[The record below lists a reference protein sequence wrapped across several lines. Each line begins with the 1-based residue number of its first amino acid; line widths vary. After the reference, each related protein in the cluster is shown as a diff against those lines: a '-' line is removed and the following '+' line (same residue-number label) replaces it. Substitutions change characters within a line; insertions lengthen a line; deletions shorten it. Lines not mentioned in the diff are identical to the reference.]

1 MVGKGWLGKGVDS
14 STQSV
19 KIVVRDAQTG
29 ELIREARA
37 SHPDGTEIAPSK
49 WLSALNESSS
59 GLFDGVQA
67 ISIGAQQH
75 GMVVVDQN
83 KQVVRDALL
92 WNDTRSA
99 LDATDLVNELGG
111 ADKWADAVGSVP
123 VASFTVTK
131 LRWLAKNEPNNAAK
145 VNGVMLPH
153 DWLSWQLMG
162 TPDEFITDRGDAS
175 GTGYWSPKTNEYRK
189 DLLKLALGKEVQLP
203 RVAKPNEIIGQTTSG
218 ISVAPGTGDNMAAAL
233 GLGASTGDIVIS
245 LGTSGTAYTVSANPT
260 NDSSGIIA
268 GFADATG
275 NYLPLACTLNAARV
289 INAGASALNV
299 SLDQFAELALSAQP
313 GSEGLVLL
321 PFLDG
326 ERTPNLPTAKGSM
339 HGLTRNNLTP
349 ANFARACIEGMLCS
363 LGEASDVITNFG
375 KGTVPNRVVLIGGAA
390 ASKAV
395 QEIAATLFKV
405 PIHIP
410 PAAEYVADGAA
421 RQAAWALS
429 GSEKPPAWEIVGT
442 VIKEVNYQET
452 VRNAYRSAFEASY
465 A

>member
-1 MVGKGWLGKGVDS
+1 MAGVDS

-99 LDATDLVNELGG
+99 SDATDLVNELGG

-299 SLDQFAELALSAQP
+299 SLDQFAELALSAKP

-363 LGEASDVITNFG
+363 LAEASDVITNFG

-442 VIKEVNYQET
+442 VIKEVNYQEM

>member
-1 MVGKGWLGKGVDS
+1 MTKKLVAGVDS

-99 LDATDLVNELGG
+99 SDATDLVNELGG

-175 GTGYWSPKTNEYRK
+175 GTGYWSPNTNEYRK

-363 LGEASDVITNFG
+363 LAEASDVITNFG

-405 PIHIP
+405 PIHIT

-442 VIKEVNYQET
+442 VVKEVNYQEM

>member
-1 MVGKGWLGKGVDS
+1 MAGVDS

-99 LDATDLVNELGG
+99 SDATDLVNELGG

-299 SLDQFAELALSAQP
+299 SLDQFAELALSAKP

-363 LGEASDVITNFG
+363 LAEASDVITNFG

-442 VIKEVNYQET
+442 VVKEVNYQEM

>member
-1 MVGKGWLGKGVDS
+1 MAGVDS

-99 LDATDLVNELGG
+99 SDATDLVNELGG
-111 ADKWADAVGSVP
+111 ADKWADAIGSVP

-203 RVAKPNEIIGQTTSG
+203 RVAKPNEIIGKTTSG

-363 LGEASDVITNFG
+363 LAEASDVITNFG

-442 VIKEVNYQET
+442 VVKEVNYQEM

>member
-1 MVGKGWLGKGVDS
+1 MTRKLVAGVDS

-19 KIVVRDAQTG
+19 KIVVRDAETG
-29 ELIREARA
+29 ELIREARG
-37 SHPDGTEIAPSK
+37 SHPDATEISPSK
-49 WLSALNESSS
+49 WLSELTNSTK
-59 GLFDGVQA
+59 GLLDDVKA

-75 GMVVVDQN
+75 GMVVIDDN

-99 LDATDLVNELGG
+99 QAATDLIKELGG
-111 ADKWADAVGSVP
+111 PNKWADAVGSVP

-131 LRWLAKNEPNNAAK
+131 LRWLANNEPDNAKK
-145 VNGVMLPH
+145 VSGVMLPH
-153 DWLSWQLMG
+153 DWLTWQLMG
-162 TPDEFITDRGDAS
+162 TPDEYVTDRGDAS
-175 GTGYWSPKTNEYRK
+175 GTGYWSPQTNEYRK

-203 RVAKPNEIIGQTTSG
+203 RVASPNEIIGQTTTG

-233 GLGASTGDIVIS
+233 GLGAATGDIVIS
-245 LGTSGTAYTVSANPT
+245 LGTSGTAYTVSSNPT
-260 NDSSGIIA
+260 NDASGIIA

-289 INAGASALNV
+289 INAGAAVLNV
-299 SLDQFAELALSAQP
+299 SLDQFADLALSAKP
-313 GSEGLVLL
+313 GADGLVLL

-326 ERTPNLPTAKGSM
+326 ERTPNLPNAKGSM
-339 HGLTRNNLTP
+339 HGLTRSNLTP

-363 LGEASDVITNFG
+363 LAEASDVITNFG
-375 KGTVPNRVVLIGGAA
+375 QGTKPNRVVLIGGAA

-395 QEIAATLFKV
+395 QEIAATLFNV
-405 PIHIP
+405 PVHIP

-421 RQAAWALS
+421 RQASWALS
-429 GSEKPPAWEIVGT
+429 GSKNPPNWEIKGSV
-442 VIKEVNYQET
+442 VKEVNYQES
-452 VRNAYRSAFEASY
+452 VRKAYRGAFQESY

>member
-1 MVGKGWLGKGVDS
+1 MAGVDS

-99 LDATDLVNELGG
+99 SDATDLVNELGG

-363 LGEASDVITNFG
+363 LAEASDVITNFG

-442 VIKEVNYQET
+442 VVKEVNYQEM
-452 VRNAYRSAFEASY
+452 VRNAYQSAF
-465 A
+465 

>member
-1 MVGKGWLGKGVDS
+1 MANKLVAGVDS

-19 KIVVRDAQTG
+19 KIVVRDAETG
-29 ELIREARA
+29 ELIREGRG
-37 SHPDGTEIAPSK
+37 SHPDATEISPSK
-49 WLSALNESSS
+49 WLSELTNSTK
-59 GLFDGVQA
+59 GLLDDVEA

-75 GMVVVDQN
+75 GMVVVDDN

-99 LDATDLVNELGG
+99 DAATDLIKELGG
-111 ADKWADAVGSVP
+111 ASKWADAVGSVP

-131 LRWLAKNEPNNAAK
+131 LRWLATNEPVNAAK
-145 VNGVMLPH
+145 VSGVMLPH
-153 DWLSWQLMG
+153 DWLTWQLMG
-162 TPDEFITDRGDAS
+162 TPDEYVTDRGDAS
-175 GTGYWSPKTNEYRK
+175 GTGYWSPQTDEYRK

-203 RVAKPNEIIGQTTSG
+203 RVAQPNEIIGQTTNG

-233 GLGASTGDIVIS
+233 GLGAATGDIVIS
-245 LGTSGTAYTVSANPT
+245 LGTSGTAYTVSSNPT
-260 NDSSGIIA
+260 NDASGIIA

-289 INAGASALNV
+289 INAGAAVLNV
-299 SLDQFAELALSAQP
+299 SLDQFAELALTAKP

-326 ERTPNLPTAKGSM
+326 ERTPNLPNAKGSM
-339 HGLTRNNLTP
+339 HGLTRSNLTP

-363 LGEASDVITNFG
+363 LAEASDVITNFG
-375 KGTVPNRVVLIGGAA
+375 KGTKPNRVVLIGGAA

-395 QEIAATLFKV
+395 QEIAATLFNV
-405 PIHIP
+405 PVHIP

-429 GSEKPPAWEIVGT
+429 GAKNPPTWEIKGSV
-442 VIKEVNYQET
+442 VKEVNYQES
-452 VRNAYRSAFEASY
+452 VRKAYREAFQESY
-465 A
+465 V

>member
-1 MVGKGWLGKGVDS
+1 MTKKLVAGVDS

-99 LDATDLVNELGG
+99 SDATDLVNELGG

-363 LGEASDVITNFG
+363 LAEASDVITNFG

-442 VIKEVNYQET
+442 VVKEVNYQET

>member
-1 MVGKGWLGKGVDS
+1 MAGVDS

-99 LDATDLVNELGG
+99 SDATDLVNELGG

-175 GTGYWSPKTNEYRK
+175 GTGYWSPNTNEYRK

-203 RVAKPNEIIGQTTSG
+203 RVAKPNEIIGKTTSG

-363 LGEASDVITNFG
+363 LAEASDVITNFG

-442 VIKEVNYQET
+442 VVKEVNYQEM

>member
-1 MVGKGWLGKGVDS
+1 MTRKLVAGVDS

-19 KIVVRDAQTG
+19 KIVVRDAETG
-29 ELIREARA
+29 ELVREGRGT
-37 SHPDGTEIAPSK
+37 HPDATEISPSK
-49 WLSALNESSS
+49 WLSELTNSTK
-59 GLFDGVQA
+59 GLLDDVEA

-75 GMVVVDQN
+75 GMVVIDNN

-99 LDATDLVNELGG
+99 AAATDLINELGG
-111 ADKWADAVGSVP
+111 PNKWADAVGSVP

-131 LRWLAKNEPNNAAK
+131 LRWLANNEPDNAKK
-145 VNGVMLPH
+145 VSGVMLPH
-153 DWLSWQLMG
+153 DWLTWQLMG
-162 TPDEFITDRGDAS
+162 TPDEYVTDRGDAS
-175 GTGYWSPKTNEYRK
+175 GTGYWSPQTNEYRK

-203 RVAKPNEIIGQTTSG
+203 RVALPNEIIGQTTNG

-233 GLGASTGDIVIS
+233 GLGAATGDIVIS

-260 NDSSGIIA
+260 NDASGIIA

-289 INAGASALNV
+289 INAGAAVLNV
-299 SLDQFAELALSAQP
+299 SLDQFADLALTAKP
-313 GSEGLVLL
+313 GADGLVLL

-326 ERTPNLPTAKGSM
+326 ERTPNLPNAKGSM
-339 HGLTRNNLTP
+339 HGLTRSNLTP

-363 LGEASDVITNFG
+363 LAEASDVITNFG
-375 KGTVPNRVVLIGGAA
+375 QGTKPNRVVLIGGAA

-395 QEIAATLFKV
+395 QEIAATLFNV
-405 PIHIP
+405 PVHIP

-421 RQAAWALS
+421 RQASWALS
-429 GSEKPPAWEIVGT
+429 GSKKPPTWEIKGSV
-442 VIKEVNYQET
+442 VKEINYQES
-452 VRNAYRSAFEASY
+452 VRKAYREAFQESY
-465 A
+465 V

>member
-1 MVGKGWLGKGVDS
+1 MTKKLVAGVDS

-99 LDATDLVNELGG
+99 SDATDLVNELGG

-175 GTGYWSPKTNEYRK
+175 GTGYWSPNTNEYRK

-299 SLDQFAELALSAQP
+299 SLDQFAELALSAKP

-363 LGEASDVITNFG
+363 LAEASDVITNFG

-442 VIKEVNYQET
+442 VVKEVNYQEM

>member
-1 MVGKGWLGKGVDS
+1 MTKKLVAGVDS

-19 KIVVRDAQTG
+19 KIVVRDADTG
-29 ELIREARA
+29 ELIREGRGA
-37 SHPDGTEIAPSK
+37 HPDTTEISPSK
-49 WLSALNESSS
+49 WLSELTNSTN
-59 GLFDGVQA
+59 GLLDDVEA

-75 GMVVVDQN
+75 GMVVIDDN

-99 LDATDLVNELGG
+99 DAATDLIKELGG
-111 ADKWADAVGSVP
+111 PNKWADAVGSVP

-131 LRWLAKNEPNNAAK
+131 LRWLANSEPENATK
-145 VNGVMLPH
+145 VSGVMLPH
-153 DWLSWQLMG
+153 DWLTWQLMG
-162 TPDEFITDRGDAS
+162 TPDEYVTDRGDAS
-175 GTGYWSPKTNEYRK
+175 GTGYWSPQTNEYRK

-203 RVAKPNEIIGQTTSG
+203 RVASPNEIIGQTTTG

-233 GLGASTGDIVIS
+233 GLGATTGDIVIS
-245 LGTSGTAYTVSANPT
+245 LGTSGTAYTVSSNPT
-260 NDSSGIIA
+260 NDASGIIA

-289 INAGASALNV
+289 INAGASVLNV
-299 SLDQFAELALSAQP
+299 SLDQFAELALTAKP
-313 GSEGLVLL
+313 GSDGLVLL

-326 ERTPNLPTAKGSM
+326 ERTPNLPNAKGSM

-363 LGEASDVITNFG
+363 LAEASDVITNFG
-375 KGTVPNRVVLIGGAA
+375 QGTKPNRVVLIGGAA

-395 QEIAATLFKV
+395 QEIAATLFNV
-405 PIHIP
+405 PVHIP

-421 RQAAWALS
+421 RQASWALS
-429 GSEKPPAWEIVGT
+429 GSKNPPNWEIKGSV
-442 VIKEVNYQET
+442 VKEVKYQES
-452 VRNAYRSAFEASY
+452 VRNAYREAFQDSY
-465 A
+465 V

>member
-1 MVGKGWLGKGVDS
+1 MTKKLVAGVDS

-175 GTGYWSPKTNEYRK
+175 GTGYWSPNTNEYRK

-299 SLDQFAELALSAQP
+299 SLDQFAELALSAKP

-363 LGEASDVITNFG
+363 LAEASDVITNFG

-442 VIKEVNYQET
+442 VVKEVNYQEM

>member
-1 MVGKGWLGKGVDS
+1 MTKKLVAGVDS

-99 LDATDLVNELGG
+99 SDATDLVNELGG
-111 ADKWADAVGSVP
+111 ADKWADAIGSVP

-131 LRWLAKNEPNNAAK
+131 LRWLAKNEPNNATK

-299 SLDQFAELALSAQP
+299 SLDQFAELALSAKP

-363 LGEASDVITNFG
+363 LAEASDVITNFG
-375 KGTVPNRVVLIGGAA
+375 KGTVPKRVVLIGGAA

-442 VIKEVNYQET
+442 VVKEVNYQET

>member
-1 MVGKGWLGKGVDS
+1 MTRKLVAGVDS

-19 KIVVRDAQTG
+19 KIVVRDAETG
-29 ELIREARA
+29 ELVREGRGT
-37 SHPDGTEIAPSK
+37 HPDATEISPSK
-49 WLSALNESSS
+49 WLSELTNSTK
-59 GLFDGVQA
+59 GLLDDVEA

-75 GMVVVDQN
+75 GMVVIDDN

-99 LDATDLVNELGG
+99 AAATDLINELGG
-111 ADKWADAVGSVP
+111 PNKWADAVGSVP

-131 LRWLAKNEPNNAAK
+131 LRWLANNEPDNAKK
-145 VNGVMLPH
+145 VSGVMLPH
-153 DWLSWQLMG
+153 DWLTWQLMG
-162 TPDEFITDRGDAS
+162 TPDEYVTDRGDAS
-175 GTGYWSPKTNEYRK
+175 GTGYWSPQTNEYRK

-203 RVAKPNEIIGQTTSG
+203 RVALPNEIIGQTTNG

-233 GLGASTGDIVIS
+233 GLGAATGDIVIS

-260 NDSSGIIA
+260 NDASGIIA

-289 INAGASALNV
+289 INAGAAVLNV
-299 SLDQFAELALSAQP
+299 SLDQFADLALTAKP
-313 GSEGLVLL
+313 GADGLVLL

-326 ERTPNLPTAKGSM
+326 ERTPNLPNAKGSM
-339 HGLTRNNLTP
+339 HGLTRSNLTP

-363 LGEASDVITNFG
+363 LAEASDVITNFG
-375 KGTVPNRVVLIGGAA
+375 QGTKPNRVVLIGGAA

-395 QEIAATLFKV
+395 QEIAATLFNV
-405 PIHIP
+405 PVHIP

-421 RQAAWALS
+421 RQASWALS
-429 GSEKPPAWEIVGT
+429 GSKNPPTWEIKGS
-442 VIKEVNYQET
+442 VIKDVNYQES
-452 VRNAYRSAFEASY
+452 VRKAYREAFQESY
-465 A
+465 V

>member
-1 MVGKGWLGKGVDS
+1 MAGVDS

-175 GTGYWSPKTNEYRK
+175 GTGYWSPNTNEYRK

-203 RVAKPNEIIGQTTSG
+203 RVAKPNEIIGKTTSG

-363 LGEASDVITNFG
+363 LAEASDVITNFG

-442 VIKEVNYQET
+442 VVKEVNYQEM

>member
-1 MVGKGWLGKGVDS
+1 MTKKLVAGVDS

-83 KQVVRDALL
+83 KHVVRDALL

-99 LDATDLVNELGG
+99 SDATDLVNELGG
-111 ADKWADAVGSVP
+111 ADKWADAIGSVP

-299 SLDQFAELALSAQP
+299 SLDQFAELALSAKP

-363 LGEASDVITNFG
+363 LAEASDVITNFG
-375 KGTVPNRVVLIGGAA
+375 QGTVPNRVVLIGGAA

-395 QEIAATLFKV
+395 QGIAATLFKV

-442 VIKEVNYQET
+442 VVKEVNYQET
-452 VRNAYRSAFEASY
+452 VRNAYQSAFEASY

>member
-1 MVGKGWLGKGVDS
+1 MTRKLVAGVDS

-19 KIVVRDAQTG
+19 KIVVRDAETG
-29 ELIREARA
+29 ELVREARGT
-37 SHPDGTEIAPSK
+37 HPDATEISPSK
-49 WLSALNESSS
+49 WLSELTNSTK
-59 GLFDGVQA
+59 GLLDDVEA

-75 GMVVVDQN
+75 GMVVIDDN

-99 LDATDLVNELGG
+99 AAATDLINELGG
-111 ADKWADAVGSVP
+111 PDKWADAVGSVP

-131 LRWLAKNEPNNAAK
+131 LRWLANNEPDNAKK
-145 VNGVMLPH
+145 VSGVMLPH
-153 DWLSWQLMG
+153 DWLTWQLMG
-162 TPDEFITDRGDAS
+162 TPDEYVTDRGDAS
-175 GTGYWSPKTNEYRK
+175 GTGYWSPQTNEYRK

-203 RVAKPNEIIGQTTSG
+203 RVASPNEIIGQTTTG

-233 GLGASTGDIVIS
+233 GLGAATGDIVIS
-245 LGTSGTAYTVSANPT
+245 LGTSGTAYTVSSNPT
-260 NDSSGIIA
+260 NDASGIIA

-289 INAGASALNV
+289 INAGAAVLNV
-299 SLDQFAELALSAQP
+299 SLDQFADLALTAKP
-313 GSEGLVLL
+313 GADGLVLL

-326 ERTPNLPTAKGSM
+326 ERTPNLPNAKGSM
-339 HGLTRNNLTP
+339 HGLTRSNLTP

-363 LGEASDVITNFG
+363 LAEASDVITNFG
-375 KGTVPNRVVLIGGAA
+375 QGTKPNRVVLIGGAA

-395 QEIAATLFKV
+395 QEIAATLFNV
-405 PIHIP
+405 PVHIP

-421 RQAAWALS
+421 RQASWALS
-429 GSEKPPAWEIVGT
+429 GSKNPPTWEIKGSV
-442 VIKEVNYQET
+442 VKEVNYQES
-452 VRNAYRSAFEASY
+452 VRKAYREAFQESY

>member
-1 MVGKGWLGKGVDS
+1 MAGVDS

-99 LDATDLVNELGG
+99 SDATDLVNELGG

-203 RVAKPNEIIGQTTSG
+203 RVAKPNEIIGKTTSG

-299 SLDQFAELALSAQP
+299 SLDQFAELALSAKP

-363 LGEASDVITNFG
+363 LAEASDVITNFG

-442 VIKEVNYQET
+442 VVKEVNYQEM

>member
-1 MVGKGWLGKGVDS
+1 MTRKLVAGVDS

-19 KIVVRDAQTG
+19 KIVVRDAETG
-29 ELIREARA
+29 ELVREARGT
-37 SHPDGTEIAPSK
+37 HPDATEISPSK
-49 WLSALNESSS
+49 WLSELTNSTK
-59 GLFDGVQA
+59 GLLDDVEA

-75 GMVVVDQN
+75 GMVVIDDN

-99 LDATDLVNELGG
+99 AAATDLINELGG
-111 ADKWADAVGSVP
+111 PDKWADAVGSVP

-131 LRWLAKNEPNNAAK
+131 LRWLANNEPDNAKK
-145 VNGVMLPH
+145 VSGVMLPH
-153 DWLSWQLMG
+153 DWLTWQLMG
-162 TPDEFITDRGDAS
+162 TPDEYVTDRGDAS
-175 GTGYWSPKTNEYRK
+175 GTGYWSPQTNEYRK

-203 RVAKPNEIIGQTTSG
+203 RVASPNEIIGQTTSG

-233 GLGASTGDIVIS
+233 GLGAATGDIVIS

-260 NDSSGIIA
+260 NDASGIIA

-289 INAGASALNV
+289 INAGAAVLNV
-299 SLDQFAELALSAQP
+299 SLDQFADLALTAKP
-313 GSEGLVLL
+313 GADGLVLL

-326 ERTPNLPTAKGSM
+326 ERTPNLPNAKGSM
-339 HGLTRNNLTP
+339 HGLTRSNLTP

-363 LGEASDVITNFG
+363 LAEASDVITNFG
-375 KGTVPNRVVLIGGAA
+375 QGTKPNRVVLIGGAA

-395 QEIAATLFKV
+395 QEIAATLFNV
-405 PIHIP
+405 PVHIP

-421 RQAAWALS
+421 RQASWALS
-429 GSEKPPAWEIVGT
+429 GSKNPPNWEIKGSV
-442 VIKEVNYQET
+442 VKEVNYQES
-452 VRNAYRSAFEASY
+452 VRKAYREAFQESY

>member
-1 MVGKGWLGKGVDS
+1 MAGVDS

-99 LDATDLVNELGG
+99 SDATDLVNELGG

-203 RVAKPNEIIGQTTSG
+203 RVAKPNEIIGKTTSG

-363 LGEASDVITNFG
+363 LAEASDVITNFG

-442 VIKEVNYQET
+442 VVKEVNYQEM

>member
-1 MVGKGWLGKGVDS
+1 MTRKLVAGVDS

-19 KIVVRDAQTG
+19 KIVVRDAETG
-29 ELIREARA
+29 ELVREARGT
-37 SHPDGTEIAPSK
+37 HPDATEISPSK
-49 WLSALNESSS
+49 WLSELTNSTK
-59 GLFDGVQA
+59 GLLDDVEA

-75 GMVVVDQN
+75 GMVVIDDN

-99 LDATDLVNELGG
+99 AAATDLINELGG
-111 ADKWADAVGSVP
+111 PNKWADAVGSVP

-131 LRWLAKNEPNNAAK
+131 LRWLANNEPDNAKK
-145 VNGVMLPH
+145 VSGVMLPH
-153 DWLSWQLMG
+153 DWLTWQLMG
-162 TPDEFITDRGDAS
+162 TPDEYVTDRGDAS
-175 GTGYWSPKTNEYRK
+175 GTGYWSPQTNEYRK

-203 RVAKPNEIIGQTTSG
+203 RVASPNEIIGQTTTG

-233 GLGASTGDIVIS
+233 GLGAATGDIVIS

-260 NDSSGIIA
+260 NDASGIIA

-289 INAGASALNV
+289 INAGAAVLNV
-299 SLDQFAELALSAQP
+299 SLDQFADLALTAKP
-313 GSEGLVLL
+313 GADGLVLL

-326 ERTPNLPTAKGSM
+326 ERTPNLPNAKGSM
-339 HGLTRNNLTP
+339 HGLTRSNLTP

-363 LGEASDVITNFG
+363 LAEASDVITNFG
-375 KGTVPNRVVLIGGAA
+375 QGTKPNRVVLIGGAA

-395 QEIAATLFKV
+395 QEIAATLFNV
-405 PIHIP
+405 PVHIP

-421 RQAAWALS
+421 RQASWALS
-429 GSEKPPAWEIVGT
+429 GSKNPPNWEIKGSV
-442 VIKEVNYQET
+442 VKQVNYQES
-452 VRNAYRSAFEASY
+452 VRKAYREAFHESY

>member
-1 MVGKGWLGKGVDS
+1 MTKKLVAGVDS

-19 KIVVRDAQTG
+19 KIVVRDAETG
-29 ELIREARA
+29 ELIREGRG
-37 SHPDGTEIAPSK
+37 SHPDATEISPSK
-49 WLSALNESSS
+49 WLSELTNSTK
-59 GLFDGVQA
+59 GLLDDVQA

-75 GMVVVDQN
+75 GMVVIDDN

-99 LDATDLVNELGG
+99 DAATDLIKELGG
-111 ADKWADAVGSVP
+111 ASKWADAVGSVP

-131 LRWLAKNEPNNAAK
+131 LRWLANNEPENAAK
-145 VNGVMLPH
+145 VSGVMLPH
-153 DWLSWQLMG
+153 DWLTWQLMG
-162 TPDEFITDRGDAS
+162 TPDEYVTDRGDAS
-175 GTGYWSPKTNEYRK
+175 GTGYWSPQTNEYRK

-203 RVAKPNEIIGQTTSG
+203 RVAQPNEIIGQTTNG

-233 GLGASTGDIVIS
+233 GLGAATGDIVIS
-245 LGTSGTAYTVSANPT
+245 LGTSGTAYTVSSNPT
-260 NDSSGIIA
+260 NDASGIIA

-289 INAGASALNV
+289 INAGAAVLNV
-299 SLDQFAELALSAQP
+299 SLDQFAELALTAKP

-326 ERTPNLPTAKGSM
+326 ERTPNLPNAKGSM
-339 HGLTRNNLTP
+339 HGLTRSNLTP

-363 LGEASDVITNFG
+363 LAEASDVITNFG
-375 KGTVPNRVVLIGGAA
+375 KGTKPNRVVLIGGAA

-395 QEIAATLFKV
+395 QEIAATLFNV
-405 PIHIP
+405 PVHIP

-429 GSEKPPAWEIVGT
+429 GTKNPPTWEIKGSV
-442 VIKEVNYQET
+442 VKEINYQES
-452 VRNAYRSAFEASY
+452 VRKAYREAF
-465 A
+465 

>member
-1 MVGKGWLGKGVDS
+1 MTKKLVAGVDS

-203 RVAKPNEIIGQTTSG
+203 RVAKPNEIIGKTTSG

-363 LGEASDVITNFG
+363 LAEASDVITNFG

-442 VIKEVNYQET
+442 VVKEVNYQEM

>member
-1 MVGKGWLGKGVDS
+1 MTRKLVAGVDS

-19 KIVVRDAQTG
+19 KIVVRDAETG
-29 ELIREARA
+29 ELVREARG
-37 SHPDGTEIAPSK
+37 SHPDATEISPSK
-49 WLSALNESSS
+49 WLSELTNSTK
-59 GLFDGVQA
+59 GLLDDVEA

-75 GMVVVDQN
+75 GMVVIDDN

-99 LDATDLVNELGG
+99 QAATDLIKELGG
-111 ADKWADAVGSVP
+111 PNKWADAVGSVP

-131 LRWLAKNEPNNAAK
+131 LRWLANNEPDNAKK
-145 VNGVMLPH
+145 VSGVMLPH
-153 DWLSWQLMG
+153 DWLTWQLMG
-162 TPDEFITDRGDAS
+162 TPDEYVTDRGDAS
-175 GTGYWSPKTNEYRK
+175 GTGYWSPQTHEYRK

-203 RVAKPNEIIGQTTSG
+203 RVASPNEIIGQTTTG

-233 GLGASTGDIVIS
+233 GLGAATGDIVIS

-260 NDSSGIIA
+260 NDASGIIA

-289 INAGASALNV
+289 INAGAAVLNV
-299 SLDQFAELALSAQP
+299 SLDQFADLALTAKP
-313 GSEGLVLL
+313 GADGLVLL

-326 ERTPNLPTAKGSM
+326 ERTPNLPNAKGSM
-339 HGLTRNNLTP
+339 HGLTRSNLTP

-363 LGEASDVITNFG
+363 LAEASDVITNFG
-375 KGTVPNRVVLIGGAA
+375 QGTKPNRVVLIGGAA

-395 QEIAATLFKV
+395 QEIAATLFNV
-405 PIHIP
+405 PVHIP

-421 RQAAWALS
+421 RQASWALS
-429 GSEKPPAWEIVGT
+429 SSKNPPAWEIKGSV
-442 VIKEVNYQET
+442 VKQVNYQES
-452 VRNAYRSAFEASY
+452 VRKAYREAFQESY
-465 A
+465 V

>member
-1 MVGKGWLGKGVDS
+1 MNRKLVAGVDS

-19 KIVVRDAQTG
+19 KIVVRDAETG
-29 ELIREARA
+29 ELVREARGT
-37 SHPDGTEIAPSK
+37 HPDATEISPSK
-49 WLSALNESSS
+49 WLSELTNSTK
-59 GLFDGVQA
+59 GLLDDVEA

-75 GMVVVDQN
+75 GMVVIDDN

-99 LDATDLVNELGG
+99 AAATDLINELGG
-111 ADKWADAVGSVP
+111 PDKWADAVGSVP

-131 LRWLAKNEPNNAAK
+131 LRWLANNEPDNAKK
-145 VNGVMLPH
+145 VSGVMLPH
-153 DWLSWQLMG
+153 DWLTWQLMG
-162 TPDEFITDRGDAS
+162 TPDEYVTDRGDAS
-175 GTGYWSPKTNEYRK
+175 GTGYWSPQTNEYRK

-203 RVAKPNEIIGQTTSG
+203 RVASPNEIIGQTTTG

-233 GLGASTGDIVIS
+233 GLGAATGDIVIS
-245 LGTSGTAYTVSANPT
+245 LGTSGTAYTVSSNPT
-260 NDSSGIIA
+260 NDASGIIA

-289 INAGASALNV
+289 INAGAAVLNV
-299 SLDQFAELALSAQP
+299 SLDQFADLALTAKP
-313 GSEGLVLL
+313 GSDGLVLL

-326 ERTPNLPTAKGSM
+326 ERTPNLPNAKGSM
-339 HGLTRNNLTP
+339 HGLTRSNLTP

-363 LGEASDVITNFG
+363 LAEASDVITNFG
-375 KGTVPNRVVLIGGAA
+375 QGTKPNRVVLIGGAA

-395 QEIAATLFKV
+395 QEIAATLFNV
-405 PIHIP
+405 PVHIP

-421 RQAAWALS
+421 RQASWALS
-429 GSEKPPAWEIVGT
+429 GSKNPPNWEIKGSV
-442 VIKEVNYQET
+442 VKEVNYQES
-452 VRNAYRSAFEASY
+452 VRKAYREAFQESY

>member
-1 MVGKGWLGKGVDS
+1 MTKKLVAGVDS

-111 ADKWADAVGSVP
+111 ADKWADAIGSVP

-153 DWLSWQLMG
+153 DWLSWQLLG

-299 SLDQFAELALSAQP
+299 SLDQFAELALSAKP

-363 LGEASDVITNFG
+363 LAEASDVITNFG
-375 KGTVPNRVVLIGGAA
+375 QGTVPNRVVLIGGAA

-442 VIKEVNYQET
+442 VVKEVNYQET
-452 VRNAYRSAFEASY
+452 VRIAYQSAFEASY

>member
-1 MVGKGWLGKGVDS
+1 MNRKLVAGVDS

-19 KIVVRDAQTG
+19 KIVVRDAETG
-29 ELIREARA
+29 ELVRESRGT
-37 SHPDGTEIAPSK
+37 HPDATEISPSK
-49 WLSALNESSS
+49 WLSELTNSTQ
-59 GLFDGVQA
+59 GLLDDVEA

-75 GMVVVDQN
+75 GMVVIDDN

-99 LDATDLVNELGG
+99 SAATDLINELGG
-111 ADKWADAVGSVP
+111 PNKWADAVGSVP

-131 LRWLAKNEPNNAAK
+131 LRWLANNEPDNAKK
-145 VNGVMLPH
+145 VSGVMLPH
-153 DWLSWQLMG
+153 DWLTWQLMG
-162 TPDEFITDRGDAS
+162 TPDEYVTDRGDAS
-175 GTGYWSPKTNEYRK
+175 GTGYWSPQTNEYRK

-203 RVAKPNEIIGQTTSG
+203 RVASPNEIIGQTTTG

-233 GLGASTGDIVIS
+233 GLGAATGDIVIS

-260 NDSSGIIA
+260 NDASGIIA

-289 INAGASALNV
+289 INAGAAVLNV
-299 SLDQFAELALSAQP
+299 SLDQFADLALTAKP
-313 GSEGLVLL
+313 GADGLVLL

-326 ERTPNLPTAKGSM
+326 ERTPNLPNAKGSM
-339 HGLTRNNLTP
+339 HGLTRSNLTP

-363 LGEASDVITNFG
+363 LAEASDVITNFG
-375 KGTVPNRVVLIGGAA
+375 QGTKPNRVVLIGGAA

-395 QEIAATLFKV
+395 QEIAATLFNV
-405 PIHIP
+405 PVHIP

-421 RQAAWALS
+421 RQASWALS
-429 GSEKPPAWEIVGT
+429 GSKNPPNWEIKGSV
-442 VIKEVNYQET
+442 VKEVNYQES
-452 VRNAYRSAFEASY
+452 VRKAYREAFQESY

>member
-1 MVGKGWLGKGVDS
+1 MAGVDS

-363 LGEASDVITNFG
+363 LAEASDVITNFG

>member
-1 MVGKGWLGKGVDS
+1 MAGVDS

-99 LDATDLVNELGG
+99 SDATDLVNELGG

-203 RVAKPNEIIGQTTSG
+203 RVVKPNEIIGKTTSG

-299 SLDQFAELALSAQP
+299 SLDQFAELALSAKP

-363 LGEASDVITNFG
+363 LAEASDVITNFG

-442 VIKEVNYQET
+442 VVKEVNYQEM

>member
-1 MVGKGWLGKGVDS
+1 MAGVDS

-111 ADKWADAVGSVP
+111 ADKWADAIGSVP

-153 DWLSWQLMG
+153 DWLSWQLLG

-299 SLDQFAELALSAQP
+299 SLDQFAELALSAKP

-363 LGEASDVITNFG
+363 LAEASDVITNFG
-375 KGTVPNRVVLIGGAA
+375 QGTVPNRVVLIGGAA

-442 VIKEVNYQET
+442 VVKEVNYQET
-452 VRNAYRSAFEASY
+452 VRIAYQSAFEASY

>member
-1 MVGKGWLGKGVDS
+1 MTKKLVAGVDS

-299 SLDQFAELALSAQP
+299 SLDQFAELALRAKP

-363 LGEASDVITNFG
+363 LAEASDVITNFG

-429 GSEKPPAWEIVGT
+429 GSEKPPTWEIVGT
-442 VIKEVNYQET
+442 VVKEVNYQEM
-452 VRNAYRSAFEASY
+452 VRNAYQSAFEASY

>member
-1 MVGKGWLGKGVDS
+1 MSELTNSTKGLLDDV
-14 STQSV
+14 
-19 KIVVRDAQTG
+19 
-29 ELIREARA
+29 E
-37 SHPDGTEIAPSK
+37 
-49 WLSALNESSS
+49 
-59 GLFDGVQA
+59 A

-75 GMVVVDQN
+75 GMVVIDDN

-99 LDATDLVNELGG
+99 AAATDLINELGG
-111 ADKWADAVGSVP
+111 PDKWADAVGSVP

-131 LRWLAKNEPNNAAK
+131 LRWLANNEPDNAKK
-145 VNGVMLPH
+145 VSGVMLPH
-153 DWLSWQLMG
+153 DWLTWQLMG
-162 TPDEFITDRGDAS
+162 TPDEYVTDRGDAS
-175 GTGYWSPKTNEYRK
+175 GTGYWSPQTNEYRK

-203 RVAKPNEIIGQTTSG
+203 RVASPNEIIGQTTTG

-233 GLGASTGDIVIS
+233 GLGAATGDIVIS

-260 NDSSGIIA
+260 NDASGIIA

-289 INAGASALNV
+289 INAGAAVLNV
-299 SLDQFAELALSAQP
+299 SLDQFADLALTAKP
-313 GSEGLVLL
+313 GADGLVLL

-326 ERTPNLPTAKGSM
+326 ERTPNLPNAKGSM
-339 HGLTRNNLTP
+339 HGLTRSNLTP

-363 LGEASDVITNFG
+363 LAEASDVITNFG
-375 KGTVPNRVVLIGGAA
+375 QGTKPNRVVLIGGAA

-395 QEIAATLFKV
+395 QEIAATLFNV
-405 PIHIP
+405 PVHIP

-421 RQAAWALS
+421 RQASWALS
-429 GSEKPPAWEIVGT
+429 GSKNPPNWEIKGSV
-442 VIKEVNYQET
+442 VKEVNYQES
-452 VRNAYRSAFEASY
+452 VRKAYREAFQESY

>member
-1 MVGKGWLGKGVDS
+1 MTKKLVAGVDS

-99 LDATDLVNELGG
+99 SDATDLVDELGG

-189 DLLKLALGKEVQLP
+189 DLLKLALGKDVQLP

-233 GLGASTGDIVIS
+233 GLGANTGDIVIS

-299 SLDQFAELALSAQP
+299 SLDQFAELALSAKP

-363 LGEASDVITNFG
+363 LAEASDVITNFG

-410 PAAEYVADGAA
+410 PAAEYVANGAA

-442 VIKEVNYQET
+442 VVKEMNYQEM
-452 VRNAYRSAFEASY
+452 VRNAYQSAFEASY